1 MYATADD
8 PVLACLSLSRIAE
21 TSFAEGFDGIVFDE
35 VHHADQWSLHVKSIY
50 DRFPNKKI
58 WVSDSSSL
66 ILRKGVGDLSRRM
79 PKLTVPFLSFR
90 EYLDLAH
97 GLAFKVFDPFV
108 AQIEV
113 FQMIANSCNVMKL
126 FKQYCQE
133 GFRPIFLGGDY
144 HQKILGIIEK
154 SIYADIPYFVPRIQ
168 ENHLRLMNAIMG
180 FLAMSPITT
189 INVESMSKQWSLGKG
204 SKIFFA
210 DPSMYG
216 SLSGSTGNVR
226 EAFVALWSLGMMY

>member
-1 MYATADD
+1 MVSGAKA
-8 PVLACLSLSRIAE
+8 PE
-21 TSFAEGFDGIVFDE
+21 T
-35 VHHADQWSLHVKSIY
+35 
-50 DRFPNKKI
+50 
-58 WVSDSSSL
+58 
-66 ILRKGVGDLSRRM
+66 
-79 PKLTVPFLSFR
+79 
-90 EYLDLAH
+90 
-97 GLAFKVFDPFV
+97 
-108 AQIEV
+108 
-113 FQMIANSCNVMKL
+113 
-126 FKQYCQE
+126 
-133 GFRPIFLGGDY
+133 
-144 HQKILGIIEK
+144 
-154 SIYADIPYFVPRIQ
+154 IYADIPYFVPRIQ